1 MATKKFAQMST
12 KKLQALLETSSE
24 EDVVAIKAVLET
36 RNAASASEAASNEAS
51 EAASNEA
58 SQELSEEEK
67 AALASAEQAAGSE
80 PESKPKRKVN
90 ENSTKLSPE
99 ELEATV
105 EEAKKNL
112 YHRCKV
118 SLMGAIPLDGTIM
131 GVLKDKR
138 AGYVFYVVQTD
149 ATSEIESRKV
159 YKKFGG
165 KEIEVL
171 DEVVEV
177 VKAKKER
184 TASTGTKKEKMEDSV
199 WDELYKAI
207 CSAVE
212 GNIGKSVLVDEAQQI
227 TGRVVNILRDNRSQG
242 AYYAIKY
249 INSEGAEKTTYKAI
263 KYEQNEQ
270 GEITLDNYLGFAEEL
285 DEAGKEINEKWKN
298 RASRNPFQ
306 KANALTLEEKVV
318 AAEESLKKA
327 EASLQKA
334 QETLAMRQT
343 TLDTLKAQ
351 LKEKQEAEANALK
364 ENEDLA

>member
-24 EDVVAIKAVLET
+24 EDVVAIKAVLEA
-36 RNAASASEAASNEAS
+36 RNATANAEAASS
-51 EAASNEA
+51 KA

-67 AALASAEQAAGSE
+67 AALASAEQAADPE
-80 PESKPKRKVN
+80 PEAKKPKRKVDN
-90 ENSTKLSPE
+90 NSTKLNAE
-99 ELEATV
+99 ELEAAV

-131 GVLKDKR
+131 GILKDKR

-184 TASTGTKKEKMEDSV
+184 TAAAGTKKEKMEDEA

-212 GNIGKSVLVDEAQQI
+212 GNIGKTVLVDSELQI

-249 INSEGAEKTTYKAI
+249 KNAEGADKTTYKAI

-270 GEITLDNYLGFAEEL
+270 GEIVLDNYLGFAEEL
-285 DEAGKEINEKWKN
+285 DEEGKEVNEKWKN

-306 KANALTLEEKVV
+306 KANALTLEERIL
-318 AAEESLKKA
+318 AAEESVKKA
-327 EASLQKA
+327 EASLLKA
-334 QETLAMRQT
+334 QETLAMRKT
-343 TLDTLKAQ
+343 SLETLKAQ
-351 LKEKQEAEANALK
+351 LNEKQEADAKALEENA
-364 ENEDLA
+364 DLA